1 MGLRP
6 FIPGLEGAD
15 GPSDGQPAQDI
26 VGRHDH
32 ALRVMAAPGRRQATL
47 RIERLPHGRRGRQG
61 IDRPIEREDRQAA
74 PLILR
79 TRRKHLVRQHDHAAE
94 QDGQDLP
101 GQFGARFGQRTAV
114 GTVLAGPQPTP
125 TRHGKERD
133 EFGRAPCVASTGG
146 QRDQYDDQ
154 MGQRELAAT
163 GEVLGA
169 GQGDRL
175 DTVQE

>member
-1 MGLRP
+1 
-6 FIPGLEGAD
+6 
-15 GPSDGQPAQDI
+15 
-26 VGRHDH
+26 
-32 ALRVMAAPGRRQATL
+32 
-47 RIERLPHGRRGRQG
+47 
-61 IDRPIEREDRQAA
+61 
-74 PLILR
+74 
-79 TRRKHLVRQHDHAAE
+79 
-94 QDGQDLP
+94 
-101 GQFGARFGQRTAV
+101 
-114 GTVLAGPQPTP
+114 VLAGPQPTP